1 MGSEA
6 HPRAVRLTRY
16 PVRTHANALEYG
28 SRFASRVWREADPE
42 LRKSGKLAVHFDIDS
57 TLFDESKVFVLD
69 DEEYLM
75 PNRDIV
81 KLLRHCW
88 NLGLKVIIITAR
100 SREGKE
106 YTKTQLKLFNILHHQ
121 LIFSGHKAE
130 WKKALYEKHG
140 IRTIM
145 SVGDSLIDVQGSHAG
160 EPILLKTPGHRSF
173 R

>member
-1 MGSEA
+1 MPDS
-6 HPRAVRLTRY
+6 HPRAVRLTRI

-28 SRFASRVWREADPE
+28 KRVTSRIWRQADPE
-42 LRKSGKLAVHFDIDS
+42 LKKAGKLAVHFDIDS
-57 TLFDESKVFVLD
+57 TLLDESKVFVLD

-75 PNRDIV
+75 PNKEIV
-81 KLLRHCW
+81 QLLRHCK

-100 SREGKE
+100 SKEGE
-106 YTKTQLKLFNILHHQ
+106 AYTKTQLKLFGIPYHQ

-140 IRTIM
+140 IRTVM
-145 SVGDSLIDVQGSHAG
+145 SVGDRVVDVQGAYAG
-160 EPILLKTPGHRSF
+160 EPILLRTPGVTSF